1 MLTMRLISLH
11 LHHHFNLGSMS
22 FIPVPSTV
30 QPLPTRDARKLRI
43 QQELEKIPIK
53 DGLYLPTNPTCE
65 VTPSH
70 PCSVMHTCLY
80 VSRL

>member
-1 MLTMRLISLH
+1 
-11 LHHHFNLGSMS
+11 MS

-65 VTPSH
+65 VTPFASLQRH
-70 PCSVMHTCLY
+70 AHVYLA
-80 VSRL
+80 SRL